1 MGLNY
6 YLIGKPTVTRPCVH
20 LGKSSYGWKPSFEAS
35 DGHDANEWYDN
46 DDDPRRS
53 WNERPASRPAV
64 NSMADVRS
72 LVDQGWEIWDE
83 EGRFVRPEEFF
94 AEMEAKRDDPD
105 CKDHLGY
112 GYYRDPEGF
121 EFTRSEFC

>member
-6 YLIGKPTVTRPCVH
+6 YLIGKPTTVRPCVH
-20 LGKSSYGWKPSFEAS
+20 LGKSTFGWKPSFEAS
-35 DGHDANEWYDN
+35 DGFDANGWCDE
-46 DDDPRRS
+46 DDPRKS
-53 WNERPASRPAV
+53 WDENPICRPAV

-94 AEMEAKRDDPD
+94 VEMEAKRDDPD
-105 CKDHLGY
+105 CKDHLSY

>member
-6 YLIGKPTVTRPCVH
+6 YLIGKPTTVRPCVH
-20 LGKSSYGWKPSFEAS
+20 LGKSTFGWKPSFEAS
-35 DGHDANEWYDN
+35 DGFDANAWCDEG
-46 DDDPRRS
+46 DPRKDWDES
-53 WNERPASRPAV
+53 PICRPAV

-83 EGRFVRPEEFF
+83 EGRFVRPDEFF
-94 AEMEAKRDDPD
+94 DEMEAKRDDPD
-105 CKDHLGY
+105 CRDHLAY